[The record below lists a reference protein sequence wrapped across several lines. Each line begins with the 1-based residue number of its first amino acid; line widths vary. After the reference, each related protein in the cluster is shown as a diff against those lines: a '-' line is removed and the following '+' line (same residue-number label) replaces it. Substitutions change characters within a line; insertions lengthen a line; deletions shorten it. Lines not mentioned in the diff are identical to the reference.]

1 MGIIRSLAVNQGKQK
16 PMLYEKKIKIIK
28 NFGIEGDRFSKFND
42 SRQIMIVDGKLYD
55 KYDLKTGVLRE
66 NILVDNIDLN
76 SCQEGQIFSI
86 NDSLQIKIS
95 LVKDACAS
103 VSYNDPDV
111 IKQLKGNMY
120 AFATPLQTGY
130 ISIKDKM
137 KLL

>member
-95 LVKDACAS
+95 LVFLSFCVFD
-103 VSYNDPDV
+103 
-111 IKQLKGNMY
+111 
-120 AFATPLQTGY
+120 
-130 ISIKDKM
+130 
-137 KLL
+137 

>member
-111 IKQLKGNMY
+111 IKQLQGNMY

>member
-111 IKQLKGNMY
+111 IKQLQGNMY
-120 AFATPLQTGY
+120 AFVTPLETGY
-130 ISIKDKM
+130 ISINDEIEI
-137 KLL
+137 L